1 MEKLKLL
8 IDVDEVICH
17 PGLLPAMNRFM
28 GTNYSIWDFD
38 TYYLDDMLGSDDNKE
53 RFYATLQDMDLYE
66 EVEFLPDA
74 IESIRE
80 LNEHFDIYI
89 CSSCAM
95 FCCLDKSARFFADKY
110 NFLIKYFPFL
120 NPEHFILTGVKN
132 IFKADIQIDDKA
144 SHLKGDITHKLMMT
158 AYHNR
163 KVSDEE
169 LSAAGIVRVD
179 SWSDIKKYLFKLI
192 NLK

>member
-1 MEKLKLL
+1 MEKMKLL

-28 GTNYSIWDFD
+28 GTNYKINDFT
-38 TYYLDDMLGSDDNKE
+38 TYYLDDILGDDENKQ
-53 RFYATLQDMDLYE
+53 RFYDTLQDMDLYE
-66 EVEFLPDA
+66 EVEFIPDA
-74 IESIRE
+74 VETIRE
-80 LNEHFDIYI
+80 LNDYFDIYI

-110 NFLIKYFPFL
+110 NFLIKNFPFL
-120 NPEHFILTGVKN
+120 NPEKFILTGVKN

-144 SHLKGDITHKLMMT
+144 SHLMGDIKHRLMMT

-163 KVSDEE
+163 EITDEE
-169 LSAAGIVRVD
+169 LNDKNIKRVD
-179 SWSDIKKYLFKLI
+179 SWSDIREYLMGLLNK
-192 NLK
+192 

>member
-28 GTNYSIWDFD
+28 GTDYKIWDFT
-38 TYYLDDMLGSDDNKE
+38 TYYIDDILGDDDNKQ
-53 RFYATLQDMDLYE
+53 RFYDTLQDMDLYE
-66 EVEFLPDA
+66 EVEFLPGA
-74 IESIRE
+74 IESIKE

-95 FCCLDKSARFFADKY
+95 FCCLDRSARFFADKY

-132 IFKADIQIDDKA
+132 LFKADIQIDDKA
-144 SHLKGDITHKLMMT
+144 GHLKGDITHKLMMT

-163 KVSDEE
+163 EMKKEE
-169 LSAAGIVRVD
+169 LDALGIIRVD
-179 SWSDIKKYLFKLI
+179 SWEDIKEYLYKLI
-192 NLK
+192 KK